1 MEAMK
6 MEHNLTAPID
16 GTVSQVAAT
25 GAQVTAGA
33 TVVRIDADAGKP

>member
-16 GTVSQVAAT
+16 GTVAQVAAT
-25 GAQVTAGA
+25 GAQVIAGA
-33 TVVRIDADAGKP
+33 VVVRIEADAETP